1 VSKKAKEVGF
11 ESALAE
17 LEKLVALMEAGDMPL
32 EQALRSFERGI
43 QLTRECQTALQS
55 AQQKVQI
62 LLQKPS
68 GPVITDFAGDDDSE
82 DPSPI

>member
-1 VSKKAKEVGF
+1 VSKKAKETGF

-32 EQALRSFERGI
+32 EQALRSFERGV

-68 GPVITDFAGDDDSE
+68 GAVITDFANDDDSE